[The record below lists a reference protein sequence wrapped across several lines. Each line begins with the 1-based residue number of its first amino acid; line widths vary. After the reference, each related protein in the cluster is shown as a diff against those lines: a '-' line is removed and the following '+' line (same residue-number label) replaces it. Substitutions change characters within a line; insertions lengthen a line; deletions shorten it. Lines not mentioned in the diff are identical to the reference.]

1 MIKVA
6 MMKLPY
12 LIPVQQR
19 VRRGWKRMCSKIWAF
34 PFGACFVKRRCG
46 RVSETRY
53 APLSASEVLALLSV
67 FAVQGRNLGGTAAC
81 FGISSQYLGGV
92 LFFFAPTQS
101 RSQTNRGRS
110 PTILYM
116 KGTFP

>member
-12 LIPVQQR
+12 LTPAQQR
-19 VRRGWKRMCSKIWAF
+19 VRRGWKRTCSKMWAF
-34 PFGACFVKRRCG
+34 PFGACFVKRRYG
-46 RVSETRY
+46 RVSEARY

-81 FGISSQYLGGV
+81 FGISSQCLGGV
-92 LFFFAPTQS
+92 LFFCADTIKQS
-101 RSQTNRGRS
+101 N
-110 PTILYM
+110 
-116 KGTFP
+116 K